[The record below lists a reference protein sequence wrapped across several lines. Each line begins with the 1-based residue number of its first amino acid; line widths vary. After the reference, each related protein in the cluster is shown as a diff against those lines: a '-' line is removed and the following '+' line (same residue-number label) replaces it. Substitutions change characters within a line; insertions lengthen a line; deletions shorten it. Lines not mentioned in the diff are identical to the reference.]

1 MGAVT
6 RAVAEH
12 GDRHAAGGAKRGAAA
27 WGEDGGAGTHV
38 PGGDGGDGGARVG
51 GEALALVSHHIQKL
65 TRAHHRFRHKISN
78 FEKMTFEKLF
88 GT

>member
-1 MGAVT
+1 MGGG
-6 RAVAEH
+6 RRG
-12 GDRHAAGGAKRGAAA
+12 GDACAR
-27 WGEDGGAGTHV
+27 
-38 PGGDGGDGGARVG
+38 GGDGGDGDARGG

>member
-27 WGEDGGAGTHV
+27 WGEDGGDGDTR
-38 PGGDGGDGGARVG
+38 GGGK
-51 GEALALVSHHIQKL
+51 ALALVSHHIQKL